1 MTVIDGEFC
10 RRLGAVE
17 YTEPGDVSVVTLEW
31 SEIIGT
37 CNNLDTAVI
46 DIDISLAEFITN

>member
-37 CNNLDTAVI
+37 CNDLDTAVI